1 MASAN
6 PNDPL
11 LQPFQLKHLR
21 LKNRIMITSHE
32 PAYPENGMP
41 KERYRAYHVER
52 AKAGIALTMTAGS
65 AAVSRDSPP
74 VFNNILAYKDE
85 VVPWMKDL
93 TDACHEHGAAVMIQ
107 LTHLGRRTSWSKAD
121 WLPVVSPS
129 HHREASHRAF
139 PKKMED
145 WDIDRIIKDY
155 ADAAERMH
163 AAGVDGLELE
173 AYGHLMDQFWSPSTN
188 TLDAPFGGAMENRVR
203 FTLEVIKAIRARV
216 GKEFILGVRG
226 VADEVRPGGI
236 TADEG
241 LGIARYLAKSGMVDF
256 LNIIRGHIDT
266 DAGLTDVI
274 PVQGMRSAPHLDFA
288 GGIRQQLDIPIFHG
302 AKIQDVNTARFAIE
316 SGKLDMVGMTR
327 AHMADPHI
335 VRKIMIGREDTIR
348 PCVGANFCL
357 DRIYQGGEAYCIH
370 NPATGRELT
379 MPHAL
384 DKAPSARKIVVVGA
398 GPSGLEA
405 ARVASERGHHVVV
418 LEAAAQPGGQI
429 RLTALS
435 PRRKEMISIIDWR
448 MARCEEQGV
457 SFRFNTLADA
467 ATVLAEQPDV
477 VIIATGGLPHTEVLS
492 TGNNLVVSAWDILSG
507 DAKPGKHVLLYD
519 DAGDHAALQ
528 AADVIA
534 QTGATLEIMTP
545 DRSFSPEVMAMNLVP
560 YMRSLQK
567 RDVTFT
573 VTFRLESVELHPTQA
588 GKLLAVLG
596 SDYGGVRKERVV
608 DQVVVNHGTLPLEDL
623 YFELKPLS
631 SNAGAVNYT
640 DLIAGN
646 AQTVQSNKTGKFQL
660 FRIGDAISARNTH
673 AAIYDALR
681 LAKDL

>member
-188 TLDAPFGGAMENRVR
+188 TLDAPFGGPMENRVR

-226 VADEVRPGGI
+226 VADEVRPGGL

-384 DKAPSARKIVVVGA
+384 EKAPSPRKIVVVGA

-418 LEAAAQPGGQI
+418 LEAASKPGGQI

-435 PRRKEMISIIDWR
+435 QRRKEMISIIDWR
-448 MARCEEQGV
+448 MSRCEEQGV
-457 SFRFNTLADA
+457 SFRFNTLADSS
-467 ATVLAEQPDV
+467 TVLAEKPDV

-492 TGNNLVVSAWDILSG
+492 SGNELVVSAWDILSG
-507 DAKPGKHVLLYD
+507 DAKPGKNVLLYD

-534 QTGATLEIMTP
+534 HTGATLEVMTP

-567 RDVTFT
+567 LDVTFT
-573 VTFRLESVELHPTQA
+573 VTFRLESVEPHPTQS

-596 SDYGGVRKERVV
+596 SDYGGVHKERVV

-623 YFELKPLS
+623 YFELKPMS

-640 DLIAGN
+640 DLIAGKPQ
-646 AQTVQSNKTGKFQL
+646 AVQSNKGGKFQL

-681 LAKDL
+681 LSKDL